1 MLTAK
6 TEIEHHLD
14 SLRTGADDYIPKSSV
29 MNILILKIQNFI
41 RARYRI
47 LDHYAKS
54 LEVDPHKMTFN
65 ALDEAFLKK
74 AVNIVEANMS
84 NPEFLT
90 EDFTS
95 EMGMGRTA
103 LHLKMKAIT
112 GESTTDFVRKIR
124 FNRACTLLKEGRY
137 TVAEISVMVGF
148 SSPSYFTTSFK
159 KYVGCS
165 PGEYSKGKW

>member
-1 MLTAK
+1 MDSWGQFQVD
-6 TEIEHHLD
+6 ERGQRGLD
-14 SLRTGADDYIPKSSV
+14 FP
-29 MNILILKIQNFI
+29 
-41 RARYRI
+41 
-47 LDHYAKS
+47 
-54 LEVDPHKMTFN
+54 
-65 ALDEAFLKK
+65 
-74 AVNIVEANMS
+74 
-84 NPEFLT
+84 
-90 EDFTS
+90 
-95 EMGMGRTA
+95 RTA

>member
-1 MLTAK
+1 M
-6 TEIEHHLD
+6 
-14 SLRTGADDYIPKSSV
+14 
-29 MNILILKIQNFI
+29 
-41 RARYRI
+41 
-47 LDHYAKS
+47 
-54 LEVDPHKMTFN
+54 
-65 ALDEAFLKK
+65 KK

-84 NPEFLT
+84 NPEFL
-90 EDFTS
+90 
-95 EMGMGRTA
+95 
-103 LHLKMKAIT
+103 T

>member
-1 MLTAK
+1 
-6 TEIEHHLD
+6 
-14 SLRTGADDYIPKSSV
+14 
-29 MNILILKIQNFI
+29 
-41 RARYRI
+41 
-47 LDHYAKS
+47 
-54 LEVDPHKMTFN
+54 MTFN